1 MADEAGA
8 AGGATGRKR
17 GRPRAEAGA
26 AQAPTVQALD
36 RGLAL
41 LSGLARRERAT
52 LTELALG
59 IGMPASSAH
68 RLLAT
73 LQRHGLVEFDEATQ
87 DWRIGVEAYRIGSV
101 FLTRADVVEAAREPM
116 RRLVEA
122 TGETANLALAD
133 GGDVV
138 FVSQIETNHPIR
150 AFFRPG
156 ARAPMHASGAGKA
169 LLAARPWEEVER
181 LMTRRGLPEFT
192 PRTLTTPQALRADL
206 EATRARG
213 WALDD
218 EERHLGMRCVAA
230 AVRGPAGAATAGLS
244 VSGPAA
250 RLPDAALGELGQIVR
265 RAADEVS
272 ALIGGAPR

>member
-1 MADEAGA
+1 MAD
-8 AGGATGRKR
+8 GGARRR
-17 GRPRAEAGA
+17 GRPRAESGA

-59 IGMPASSAH
+59 VGMPASSAH

-73 LQRHGLVEFDEATQ
+73 LQRHGLVEFDEAAQ
-87 DWRIGVEAYRIGSV
+87 HWRIGVEAFRIGSV
-101 FLTRADVVEAAREPM
+101 FLTRANVVDAARETM
-116 RRLVEA
+116 RRLVET
-122 TGETANLALAD
+122 TGETANLAIAD

-138 FVSQIETNHPIR
+138 FVSQIETAHPIR

-156 ARAPMHASGAGKA
+156 ARGPMHASGAGKA
-169 LLAARPWEEVER
+169 LLAALPWSEVER
-181 LMTRRGLPEFT
+181 LLTRSGLPEFT
-192 PRTLTTPQALRADL
+192 HRTLTTPQALKAELETIRAQ
-206 EATRARG
+206 G

-230 AVRGPAGAATAGLS
+230 AVRGPGGEATAGLS

-250 RLPDAALGELGQIVR
+250 RLPDSVIGELGQIVR
-265 RAADEVS
+265 RAAAEVS
-272 ALIGGAPR
+272 ELIGAPPP

>member
-1 MADEAGA
+1 MADGIG
-8 AGGATGRKR
+8 AGGGRKR
-17 GRPRAEAGA
+17 GRPRAEAGT

-59 IGMPASSAH
+59 VGMPASSAH

-87 DWRIGVEAYRIGSV
+87 EWRIGVEAYRIGSV
-101 FLTRADVVEAAREPM
+101 FLTRADVVDAAREPM

-138 FVSQIETNHPIR
+138 FVSQIETSHPIR

-181 LMTRRGLPEFT
+181 LLIRRGLPEFT
-192 PRTLTTPQALRADL
+192 PRTLTTPQALRAEL
-206 EATRARG
+206 EAIRARG

-230 AVRGPAGAATAGLS
+230 AVRGPGGAAAAGLS

-250 RLPDAALGELGQIVR
+250 RLPDSAVGELGQIVR
-265 RAADEVS
+265 RAAAEVS
-272 ALIGGAPR
+272 ALIGGDAR